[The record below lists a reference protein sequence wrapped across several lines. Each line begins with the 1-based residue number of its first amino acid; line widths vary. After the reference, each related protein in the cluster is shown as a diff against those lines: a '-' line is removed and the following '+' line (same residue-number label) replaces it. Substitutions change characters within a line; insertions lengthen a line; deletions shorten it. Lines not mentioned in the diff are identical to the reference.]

1 MSPTHTGALLWQR
14 TPKIPSDLFSLTYGS
29 LLTELFKDSTL
40 TISQLHTHLHRMGH
54 NIGLRCM
61 DEVLAKCMVH
71 KLDVPQCRT
80 VIDTAECIAKI
91 GFKFYLNITCE
102 VSNMSDTGFSL
113 IFHDNPLS
121 TYVELPR
128 TEEGSSRDFSALQYS
143 RIYCGVID
151 GSMES
156 VGWRVRSE
164 FVRDVLWGD
173 EENEVRVDVVGRE
186 DVEIGEEYQDSD

>member
-1 MSPTHTGALLWQR
+1 
-14 TPKIPSDLFSLTYGS
+14 
-29 LLTELFKDSTL
+29 
-40 TISQLHTHLHRMGH
+40 MGH

-61 DEVLAKCMVH
+61 DEVLAKSMVH
-71 KLDVPQCRT
+71 KLDVPHCRT
-80 VIDTAECIAKI
+80 VIDTAECVAKI

-102 VSNMSDTGFSL
+102 VSNITDKGFSL

-128 TEEGSSRDFSALQYS
+128 TEEGSDKDYSMLQYS

-156 VGWRVRSE
+156 VGWKVRSE
-164 FVRDVLWGD
+164 FVRDILWGD
-173 EENEVRVDVVGRE
+173 EENEVRVDVFGRE
-186 DVEIGEEYQDSD
+186 GVEIGEEYQDSD